1 MTAKSAHPE
10 RQTQNRIIKF
20 FENELKYT
28 YLGNLEDEENYNV
41 RWGDLKAYL
50 SKTGLSSEFIESIV
64 NKFQTAVTDFSQS
77 PYHTNKEVYS
87 KLKYGIKIA
96 EHAGEAEK
104 TIYLINWEQP
114 EKNDFYIAEEVTV
127 NGNVEKRP
135 DLVLYIN
142 GIAISVLELKKSTVS
157 VADGIR
163 QNVTNQREDFIQRFF
178 STIQICAA
186 ANDSEGLRYG
196 TSGTTEKYY
205 LEWKEDCFTEQL
217 QDKDDLD
224 KFIESKCEKQLNLLE
239 KQCYRI
245 FQKDRLLD
253 IIHNFIIYDSGIK
266 KVCRYNQFYALKRCQ
281 KRLLRNQGGIVWHTQ
296 GSGKSLTMVWLSKW
310 ILENIKGS
318 RVLIITDREE
328 LDDQIE
334 KLFVEGVKQNIA
346 RSKSSDDLLGMLD
359 NYDERSMCSLIHKFG
374 RRTGEVSD
382 LDYEKYVEELK
393 KTMPEGFSVKDKV
406 FVFVDECHRTNSGK
420 LHLAMKSIMP
430 DSVFIGFTGTPL
442 LEVDKEH
449 KTTATLFGGFIHTYK
464 FDQAV
469 SDGVVL
475 DLRYE
480 ARDVP
485 QEVSSKDKIDA
496 WFEAKTKG
504 LMPKAAAA
512 LKEKWATLQQLYSS
526 KDRLDKIAVDIIFD
540 FETKPRLCDGRGNA
554 LLVAGSIAEA
564 CRYYE
569 IFQEKNFKNCAIVSS
584 YKPNRSELRTDFSS
598 TTEDSENW
606 KKQKAYLK
614 MLGYNPDV
622 AVEDDD
628 FYKKIEAFEKRVKE
642 MFIEEPANMQ
652 LLIVVDK
659 LLTGF
664 DAPPCTY
671 LYIDKPMHDHGLFQA
686 ICRVNRLD
694 GEDKEFGYIVDYK
707 ELFGDLKDAVNS
719 YTGGALS
726 GYDDED
732 ISGLLKSRLEEGKK
746 RFEFLLQELDILTDD
761 VEYPRDQ
768 LAFKHFFCGESG
780 TVDPENDEDYAKLR
794 SKMYKL
800 VSSLARAYADLK
812 PAFDDVGY
820 SIEMQEKFDRV
831 VKDYVDMKD
840 EIGLS
845 SGDFID
851 LKQYD
856 SAMRHLIDNYISA
869 QESEKIGDMENFT
882 LLAYIKKKQEEDEKD
897 GTSASGKKHTIAQQ
911 NVAETIENNI
921 RRKIVE
927 KTPINPK
934 YYQKMSELFQSL
946 IDERKEEVAS
956 YKEMLEK
963 YASLVTKV
971 ESPEKDNS
979 RPDSIRSN
987 KALCALY
994 DNFAND
1000 NEDYA
1005 LKLHQAIMNTKQ
1017 DHFRGDLIKER
1028 QVKGG
1033 IFKVVCTFETG
1044 LSREDQMKKVEEIYK
1059 VVEKQE
1065 EY

>member
-28 YLGNLEDEENYNV
+28 YLGNLEDEENFNV

-50 SKTGLSSEFIESIV
+50 SKTGLSFKFIESIV
-64 NKFQTAVTDFSQS
+64 NKFHSAVTDFSQS
-77 PYHTNKEVYS
+77 PYHTNKEVYGI
-87 KLKYGIKIA
+87 LKYGLKIA
-96 EHAGEAEK
+96 EHADESPK
-104 TIYLINWEQP
+104 TIYLINWEHP

-142 GIAISVLELKKSTVS
+142 GIAIAVLELKKSTVS

-196 TSGTTEKYY
+196 TFRTPEKYY
-205 LEWKEDCFTEQL
+205 LEWKEDCFTEQI

-245 FQKDRLLD
+245 FQKERLLD
-253 IIHNFIIYDSGIK
+253 IIHNFTIYDSGIK
-266 KVCRYNQFYALKRCQ
+266 KICRYNQFYAIKRCQ

-310 ILENIKGS
+310 ILENIKSS

-334 KLFVEGVKQNIA
+334 KIYKGVDLKIA
-346 RSKSSDDLLGMLD
+346 RSKSSDDLLSMLD

-420 LHLAMKSIMP
+420 LHFAMKSIMP

-442 LEVDKEH
+442 LQVDKEH

-622 AVEDDD
+622 AVEDEA
-628 FYKKIEAFEKRVKE
+628 FYKKIETFEEKVKE
-642 MFIEEPANMQ
+642 MFKEEPANMQ

-671 LYIDKPMHDHGLFQA
+671 LYIDKPMRDHGLFQA

-726 GYDDED
+726 GYDVED
-732 ISGLLKSRLEEGKK
+732 VSGLLKNKLEEGKK
-746 RFEFLLQELDILTDD
+746 RFEFLLQELDTLTDD

-794 SKMYKL
+794 SKVYKL

-820 SIEMQEKFDRV
+820 SKEMQEKFDRV

-856 SAMRHLIDNYISA
+856 SAMHHLIDNYISA

-882 LLAYIKKKQEEDEKD
+882 LLAYIKKKQEEDLKN
-897 GTSASGKKHTIAQQ
+897 GASSAGKKHTTAQQ
-911 NVAETIENNI
+911 NVAEIIENNI
-921 RRKIVE
+921 RRKIIE

-934 YYQKMSELFQSL
+934 YYQKMSELFQTL
-946 IDERKEEVAS
+946 INERKEEVAS

-963 YASLVTKV
+963 YASLVADV
-971 ESPEKDNS
+971 ENPEKNNS
-979 RPDSIRSN
+979 HSETIRSS

-994 DNFAND
+994 DNFAD
-1000 NEDYA
+1000 SNEEYA
-1005 LKLHQAIMNTKQ
+1005 LKLHQAVLKNKQ

-1028 QVKGG
+1028 QIKGG
-1033 IFKVVCTFETG
+1033 IYKVVCAFEAK
-1044 LSREDQMKKVEEIYK
+1044 LPREEQMKKVEEIYK